1 MKQHKDLFSSTLT
14 IKQYKEDINMNQD
27 FVSRQQLLLLPERI
41 RKAEATNA
49 NKEVYK
55 FLWDIFEAKNYDAMK
70 IMVVGAGGSYPA
82 AVSVSHSLRYEMRT
96 PDVEAVTPQTALR
109 ILSQTD
115 RILNAEHS
123 PRYDVIIGIS
133 YSGKTPDIKAVYENC
148 RSRDLPFVLFTGA
161 DKEALKEEYFENEF
175 LKIVSYFNA
184 EDTTGK
190 ERGMISMFST
200 LAPAVLFD
208 YYVDP
213 VYIRWLKEGE
223 QFVSKLNI
231 PKIARAIK
239 RRPIIHVIYEWRT
252 YAIAADIESKFIESG
267 IASVILHEKKNFSHG
282 RYTHLY
288 KQNFAM
294 VINLTKF
301 TVAIN
306 TSTMDIELVYDNDY
320 DEKLDKFLKAICE
333 KKKAIYLEMG
343 NSFLENSEMLI
354 KELCKLPYLIT
365 AIGEKLGVDI
375 SKPFSP
381 DQFPEEPKALYG
393 FDGEF

>member
-1 MKQHKDLFSSTLT
+1 
-14 IKQYKEDINMNQD
+14 MNQD

-41 RKAEATNA
+41 WKAEATEA
-49 NKEVYK
+49 SKEVYR
-55 FLWDIFEAKNYDAMK
+55 FLWDMFKAKDYDAMK

-82 AVSVSHSLRYEMRT
+82 AISVSHSLRDEMRT
-96 PDVEAVTPQTALR
+96 PNVEAVTPQKALR

-115 RILNAEHS
+115 RILNAEHR
-123 PRYDVIIGIS
+123 PRYDVVIGIS

-148 RSRDLPFVLFTGA
+148 RRRNFPFVLFTGA
-161 DKEALKEEYFENEF
+161 DKETLKEEYFENEF

-208 YYVDP
+208 DYVISFDP
-213 VYIRWLKEGE
+213 KWRKYHVYKELLEEGE

-252 YAIAADIESKFIESG
+252 YAIAADIASKFMESG

-282 RYTHLY
+282 RYTLLY

-301 TVAIN
+301 DFAIN
-306 TSTMDIELVYDNDY
+306 ISTMGAELVYGNDY
-320 DEKLDKFLKAICE
+320 DEKLDKFLKDIC
-333 KKKAIYLEMG
+333 KKKTAIYLEMG
-343 NSFLENSEMLI
+343 NSLLETAQMLI
-354 KELCKLPYLIT
+354 KELCKLPYMIT
-365 AIGEKLGVDI
+365 AIGEELGVDV
-375 SKPFSP
+375 SKPFNP
-381 DQFPEEPKALYG
+381 DHFPEEPKALYE
-393 FDGEF
+393 FEGEF

>member
-1 MKQHKDLFSSTLT
+1 
-14 IKQYKEDINMNQD
+14 MNQN

-41 RKAEATNA
+41 KKAEATEA
-49 NKEVYK
+49 TKEVYQ

-82 AVSVSHSLRYEMRT
+82 AVSVSHSLRDEMRT

-115 RILNAEHS
+115 RILNAKHR
-123 PRYDVIIGIS
+123 PKYDVVIGIS
-133 YSGKTPDIKAVYENC
+133 YSGKTPDIKAVYESC
-148 RSRDLPFVLFTGA
+148 RSREFPFVLFTGA
-161 DKEALKEEYFENEF
+161 DKETLKEEYFESNF

-208 YYVDP
+208 DYVISSDPKERYYHIYKED
-213 VYIRWLKEGE
+213 LEEGE
-223 QFVSKLNI
+223 KFVSKLNI
-231 PKIARAIK
+231 PKIAKAIK

-252 YAIAADIESKFIESG
+252 YAIAADVESKFMESG
-267 IASVILHEKKNFSHG
+267 IASVVLHEKKNFSHG
-282 RYTHLY
+282 RYTLFY
-288 KQNFAM
+288 KQNFGM

-301 TVAIN
+301 VPVIN
-306 TSTMDIELVYDNDY
+306 WSTDNVELIHNNDY
-320 DEKLDKFLKAICE
+320 DKELDRFLKSIC
-333 KKKAIYLEMG
+333 KKKSAIYLEIG
-343 NSFLENSEMLI
+343 NGQFETAAMLI

-365 AIGEKLGVDI
+365 AIGEELGVDI

-381 DQFPEEPKALYG
+381 DPFPEEPKALYG
-393 FDGEF
+393 FEGEF

>member
-1 MKQHKDLFSSTLT
+1 M
-14 IKQYKEDINMNQD
+14 IQD

-41 RKAEATNA
+41 WKAEATEA
-49 NKEVYK
+49 SKEVYR
-55 FLWDIFEAKNYDAMK
+55 FLWDIFKAKNFDAMK

-82 AVSVSHSLRYEMRT
+82 AVSVSHSLRDEMRT

-115 RILNAEHS
+115 RILNAEHR
-123 PRYDVIIGIS
+123 PKYDVVIGIS

-148 RSRDLPFVLFTGA
+148 RRRNFPFVLFTGA
-161 DKEALKEEYFENEF
+161 DKETLKEEYFENEF

-200 LAPAVLFD
+200 LAPAILFD
-208 YYVDP
+208 DYVISSDP
-213 VYIRWLKEGE
+213 KMRNYHVYKELLEEGE

-239 RRPIIHVIYEWRT
+239 RRPIIHVIYEWQT
-252 YAIAADIESKFIESG
+252 YAIAADIASKFIESG
-267 IASVILHEKKNFSHG
+267 IASVVLHEKKNFSHG
-282 RYTHLY
+282 CYTLLY

-301 TVAIN
+301 SVAIN
-306 TSTMDIELVYDNDY
+306 TSTGNVKLLHGNDY
-320 DEKLDKFLKAICE
+320 DEELDKFLKDIC
-333 KKKAIYLEMG
+333 KKKTAIYLEMG
-343 NSFLENSEMLI
+343 NGMFETAAMLI

-365 AIGEKLGVDI
+365 AIGEELGVDI

-381 DQFPEEPKALYG
+381 DTFPEEPKALYG
-393 FDGEF
+393 YDGEF

>member
-1 MKQHKDLFSSTLT
+1 
-14 IKQYKEDINMNQD
+14 MNQD

-41 RKAEATNA
+41 RKAEATEA
-49 NKEVYK
+49 SKEVYN
-55 FLWDIFEAKNYDAMK
+55 FLWDIFKAKNFDAMK

-82 AVSVSHSLRYEMRT
+82 AVSVSHSLRDEMRT

-115 RILNAEHS
+115 IILNAEHR
-123 PRYDVIIGIS
+123 PKYDVVIGIS

-148 RSRDLPFVLFTGA
+148 RRRKFPFVLFTGA
-161 DKEALKEEYFENEF
+161 DKETLKEEYPENKF

-208 YYVDP
+208 DYVISSDSKARNYH
-213 VYIRWLKEGE
+213 VYKELLEEGE
-223 QFVSKLNI
+223 QFVSKLDVT
-231 PKIARAIK
+231 KIAKAIK
-239 RRPIIHVIYEWRT
+239 KQPIIHVIYEWRT
-252 YAIAADIESKFIESG
+252 YAIAADIASKFMVSG

-282 RYTHLY
+282 HYTLLY
-288 KQNFAM
+288 KQNFGM

-301 TVAIN
+301 DAALSLS
-306 TSTMDIELVYDNDY
+306 TSDLTLVHCNNY
-320 DEKLDKFLKAICE
+320 DEVLDKFLKDIC
-333 KKKAIYLEMG
+333 KKKTAIYQEMG
-343 NSFLENSEMLI
+343 NGMLKTAEMLI

-365 AIGEKLGVDI
+365 AIGEELGVDI

-381 DQFPEEPKALYG
+381 DLFPEEPKVLYG
-393 FDGEF
+393 YDGEF